1 MELLEG
7 ESLST
12 RLSKGG
18 LPVKRAVHIAR
29 QLCDALGAAHAV
41 GIVHR
46 DVKTENVLLLTRGG
60 DPDYVKVLD
69 FGVAKL
75 LGGEGK
81 GPMVS
86 TMDGAIIGTPSA
98 MAPEQA
104 AGDAVDHRID
114 VYATGIVLYEMLT
127 GRVPFEEGNF
137 AALVVKIM
145 SAPPPPLP
153 PRTPAGEPIPPAL
166 AALVLQCLA
175 KKPEHRPQSMAEL
188 SAALERS
195 LQPGATPV
203 TVPGAAA
210 PAEKVDDEALA
221 KLAVPPSRR
230 GLIAGLVALV
240 ALLGGGVWFVSD
252 AGKPGPVPPG
262 PVTVVTPPVP
272 AAAVDAA
279 VETPEVDA
287 GAAEAEAP
295 DAGPGEE
302 PAVDAGLATTAGEP
316 DAGEVKP
323 KAAPLP
329 PPVKLTSEH
338 ILSVIR
344 KATSL
349 GSCIQRHQ
357 ASLPAKKGAI
367 VIAFTIEMSGKV
379 SQVTVDPAQFTGKQ
393 LGPCLTNAVKALRFP
408 RHVGPA
414 AKNAKIPYTYDF
426 TGG

>member
-1 MELLEG
+1 
-7 ESLST
+7 
-12 RLSKGG
+12 
-18 LPVKRAVHIAR
+18 
-29 QLCDALGAAHAV
+29 V

-75 LGGEGK
+75 LGGDGK

-114 VYATGIVLYEMLT
+114 VYAAGIVLYEMLT

-153 PRTPAGEPIPPAL
+153 PRTPGGEPIPPAL
-166 AALVLQCLA
+166 AALVLKCLG
-175 KKPEHRPQSMAEL
+175 KKPEQRPQSMAEL
-188 SAALERS
+188 AAALDRV
-195 LQPGATPV
+195 LLPGATV
-203 TVPGAAA
+203 VSVPGPEA
-210 PAEKVDDEALA
+210 PAEKADDDAVVA
-221 KLAVPPSRR
+221 LAVPPSRR
-230 GLIAGLVALV
+230 GLVAGLVALV
-240 ALLGGGVWFVSD
+240 AVLAAGLWYVSD
-252 AGKPGPVPPG
+252 AGKPGPAPTPTG
-262 PVTVVTPPVP
+262 PVAVATPPVATP
-272 AAAVDAA
+272 AVDAA
-279 VETPEVDA
+279 VDVPAVDA
-287 GAAEAEAP
+287 GAVEAAAP

-302 PAVDAGLATTAGEP
+302 DEVDAGAALAAADEP

-329 PPVKLTSEH
+329 PVKLTSEH

-344 KATSL
+344 RATGL
-349 GSCIQRHQ
+349 GACIQRHQ
-357 ASLPAKKGAI
+357 SSLPAKKGAI

-379 SQVTVDPAQFTGKQ
+379 SQVTVDASQFTGKQ